1 MSTNKESVA
10 NWVKNQIKQEEIDC
24 YLHDGKDFVDDDYI
38 ENLIKEAEAKP
49 TTKEE
54 VEAIIEKAF
63 TIKLMSQEDLAK
75 LVTIT
80 DSNLRSLVTKA
91 AKKIKKKV
99 YDNRIVLFAPLYLGS
114 KCVNGC
120 KYCGFNC
127 NNDQVK
133 RRVLTMEEVK
143 QEARVIAT
151 KTGHKRLVVVFGEH
165 PETDADYICDAM
177 KAIYSVKEKVRGGEA
192 SIRRVNINAAPMSIA
207 DLKKLNQAGIGTF
220 QVFQETYHHK
230 IYSEVH
236 PANSLKGNYRWRL
249 YAHHRAMDAGI
260 DDVAIGTL
268 FGLADWRFELL
279 AMVAHAKDLEERFG
293 LGPHTVSV
301 PRLEPATNTDFSWV
315 KHWVNDEDFK
325 YLVAVI
331 RLAIPYAGLIVTNRE
346 SPQILHEL
354 VDIITQRDAD
364 SRLGIGA
371 YNQALL
377 DGEYDNRGLEV
388 APSGE
393 DIFSTPD
400 NQNTNQ
406 QFQLGD
412 TRCLDAIIRELAKS
426 GHIVS
431 FCTAGYRCGRTGKK
445 IMKLLETGVEGCFC
459 KLNAILTF
467 REWLD
472 DFGSKE
478 TQKIGQAIIDKE
490 LEEVKSRI
498 GSDYSQVLYD
508 NFMAS
513 YNKIVEGKRDLYF

>member
-1 MSTNKESVA
+1 MSDFGKNVSF
-10 NWVKNQIKQEEIDC
+10 WVKTQIKQEEIDC
-24 YLHDGKDFVDDDYI
+24 YLHDGKDFIDDNKI
-38 ENLIKEAEAKP
+38 ENLIKEAEANP
-49 TTKEE
+49 PTKEE
-54 VEAIIEKAF
+54 VSKIIQKAF
-63 TIKLMSQEDLAK
+63 SIKLMSQEDLAK

-80 DSNLRSLVTKA
+80 DPDLRQLVREA
-91 AKKIKKKV
+91 AKQIKKKV

-114 KCVNGC
+114 KCVNSC

-127 NNDQVK
+127 NNSSVK
-133 RRVLTMEEVK
+133 RRVLSMDEVK
-143 QEARVIAT
+143 EEARVIAT

-165 PETDADYICDAM
+165 PDTDVNYICDSM
-177 KAIYSVKEKVRGGEA
+177 KAIYSVHEKVRGGEG
-192 SIRRVNINAAPMSIA
+192 SIRRVNINAAPMSID
-207 DLKKLNQAGIGTF
+207 DLKKVNEAGIGTF

-230 IYSEVH
+230 TYSLVH
-236 PANSLKGNYRWRL
+236 PSNNLKGNYQWRL
-249 YAHHRAMDAGI
+249 YALHRAMDAGI
-260 DDVAIGTL
+260 DDVAIGAL
-268 FGLADWRFELL
+268 LGLADWRFELL
-279 AMVAHAKDLEERFG
+279 AMVAHAKDLENRFG

-301 PRLEPATNTDFSWV
+301 PRLEPATDTDLSWV
-315 KHWVNDEDFK
+315 KHWVSDEDFK

-371 YNQALL
+371 YHQALV
-377 DGEYDNRGLEV
+377 DGEYDNRDVGENTALEKLYK
-388 APSGE
+388 
-393 DIFSTPD
+393 TPD
-400 NQNTNQ
+400 NQDANQ

-412 TRCLDAIIRELAKS
+412 TRSLDAIIRELADS

-459 KLNAILTF
+459 KLNAVLTF

-478 TQKIGQAIIDKE
+478 TQEIGQRIIDKE
-490 LEEVKSRI
+490 IEEIKSRI
-498 GSDYSQVLYD
+498 GTDYSQVLFD

-513 YNKIVEGKRDLYF
+513 YNNIVKGKRDLYF